1 MMCNLAS
8 FPVKPSV
15 HVGLHGRI
23 HIAFGQHGP
32 TLVAT
37 REEMAAFAQAI
48 LAATGKVEPFI
59 EGDVQHCNDDIHPR
73 AVTA

>member
-8 FPVKPSV
+8 FPVIPTV

-23 HIAFGQHGP
+23 AIDFGMHAP

-37 REEMAAFAQAI
+37 REEMHALALAI
-48 LAATGKVEPFI
+48 LTATGKVEPFI

-73 AVTA
+73 AVPA

>member
-1 MMCNLAS
+1 MMCNQAS
-8 FPVKPSV
+8 LVVVPVV

-23 HIAFGQHGP
+23 HIAFGMHAP
-32 TLVAT
+32 NLVGT

-48 LAATGKVEPFI
+48 LTATGKVEPFI